1 MTYASKV
8 KQGDKLSIA
17 RLITILENNSPEA
30 EAELE
35 ELYDSLGDAHIVGIT
50 GAPGSGKSSLV
61 NELTKEYR
69 RQGKTVGIISVDPT
83 SPYSGGAFLG
93 DRIRMRD
100 HHNDDG
106 VFIRSMATRGHLGGI
121 ANATYNAAKVL
132 DAAGYGII
140 FIETVG
146 VGQSEVEIANIA
158 DTTVVLLTAE
168 HGDAIQTMKA
178 GIMEISDIFVVN
190 KCDKEGVEETVR
202 DIHQM
207 LELNGEEKQPAIHKT
222 IATQGTGVAE
232 LREEIDAHFQHLK
245 DEGLLEERRKKRLEH
260 ELIGLLLT
268 EVRHTL
274 SERVTPEALE
284 EIYGGKKNPYAFARD
299 VLKTYGEKK
308 PFAFLKRILGR

>member
-1 MTYASKV
+1 MAYASKV

-17 RLITILENNSPEA
+17 RLITLLENNSPGA

-35 ELYDSLGDAHIVGIT
+35 ELYGSLGKAHIIGIT

-100 HHNDDG
+100 HHNDEG

-190 KCDKEGVEETVR
+190 KCDKAGVEETVR
-202 DIHQM
+202 DINQM
-207 LELNGEEKQPAIHKT
+207 LELSGEGKKPPVHKT
-222 IATQGTGVAE
+222 IATEGAGIAE
-232 LREEIDAHFQHLK
+232 LREEIDARFQYLR
-245 DEGLLEERRKKRLEH
+245 EGGLLEERRKKRLEH
-260 ELIGLLLT
+260 ELMGLLVT
-268 EVRHTL
+268 EVQHVL
-274 SERVTPEALE
+274 SREVTPDIIED
-284 EIYGGKKNPYAFARD
+284 IYGGKMNPHAFVRET
-299 VLKTYGEKK
+299 LETYRKKK
-308 PFAFLKRILGR
+308 PFVFLKRILGR

>member
-17 RLITILENNSPEA
+17 RLITLIENNSPEA

-35 ELYDSLGDAHIVGIT
+35 ELYGSLGEAHIIGIT

-61 NELTKEYR
+61 NELAKEYR
-69 RQGKTVGIISVDPT
+69 HQGKTVGIISIDPT

-106 VFIRSMATRGHLGGI
+106 VFIRSMATRGRLGGI

-132 DAAGYGII
+132 DAAGYDII

-158 DTTVVLLTAE
+158 DTTLVLLTAE

-178 GIMEISDIFVVN
+178 GIMEIADIFVVN
-190 KCDKEGVEETVR
+190 KCDKAGVEETVR

-207 LELNGEEKQPAIHKT
+207 LELSGEEKQPPIHKT

-232 LREEIDAHFQHLK
+232 LRGEIDAHAQYLK
-245 DEGLLEERRKKRLEH
+245 DEGLLEKRRKRRLEH
-260 ELIGLLLT
+260 ELMGLLTT
-268 EVRHTL
+268 EMREVL
-274 SERVTPEALE
+274 SKKVTPEVIESIHKGEL
-284 EIYGGKKNPYAFARD
+284 NPYAFVRK
-299 VLKTYGEKK
+299 VLKKYKK
-308 PFAFLKRILGR
+308 

>member
-17 RLITILENNSPEA
+17 RLITVLENNSPGA
-30 EAELE
+30 EEELE
-35 ELYDSLGDAHIVGIT
+35 ELYDSLGEAHIIGIT

-61 NELTKEYR
+61 NELAKEYR
-69 RQGKTVGIISVDPT
+69 HQGKTVGIISVDPT

-100 HHNDDG
+100 HHNDGG

-132 DAAGYGII
+132 DAAGYNII

-158 DTTVVLLTAE
+158 DTTLVLLTAE

-178 GIMEISDIFVVN
+178 GIMEIADIFVVN
-190 KCDKEGVEETVR
+190 KCDKAGVEETVR

-207 LELNGEEKQPAIHKT
+207 LELSGEEKQPPIHKT

-232 LREEIDAHFQHLK
+232 LREEIDAHVQYLK
-245 DEGLLEERRKKRLEH
+245 DEGLLEKRRKRRLEH
-260 ELIGLLLT
+260 ELMGLLTT
-268 EVRHTL
+268 EIREAL
-274 SERVTPEALE
+274 SKKVTPEVIESIHKGEL
-284 EIYGGKKNPYAFARD
+284 NPYAFARK
-299 VLKTYGEKK
+299 VLKKY
-308 PFAFLKRILGR
+308 KR